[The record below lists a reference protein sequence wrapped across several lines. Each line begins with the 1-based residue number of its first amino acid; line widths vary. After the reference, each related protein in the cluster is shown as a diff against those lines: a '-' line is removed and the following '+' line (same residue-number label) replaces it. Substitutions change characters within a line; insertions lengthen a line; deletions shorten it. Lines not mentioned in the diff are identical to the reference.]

1 MVKMYIWKQIE
12 DVTTEHHTGGG
23 LMIYTE
29 RDPLEVWKEYRQ
41 KKLEDEADRHRY
53 RDADG
58 LREDLPAADVILEGG
73 IDNEDLIFVFPNTGC
88 C

>member
-12 DVTTEHHTGGG
+12 NVTTECHSGGG

-29 RDPLEVWKEYRQ
+29 RDPLEVWTEFRQ
-41 KKLEDEADRHRY
+41 KLIEEQAGPYRY
-53 RDADG
+53 REAER
-58 LREDLPAADVILEGG
+58 LREDLPAADAVLEGG
-73 IDNEDLIFVFPNTGC
+73 IYDEDLLFVFPNAGC

>member
-12 DVTTEHHTGGG
+12 DITTEYHTGGG

-41 KKLEDEADRHRY
+41 KQIEEAERWRY

-58 LREDLPAADVILEGG
+58 LREDLPAADVVLEGG
-73 IDNEDLIFVFPNTGC
+73 IDNEDLVFVFPNSVC
-88 C
+88 Y

>member
-1 MVKMYIWKQIE
+1 MANMYIWKQIE
-12 DVTTEHHTGGG
+12 DITTEFHPDGG

-41 KKLEDEADRHRY
+41 KKLKEEAERY
-53 RDADG
+53 RYRYTGG

-73 IDNEDLIFVFPNTGC
+73 IDNEDLVFVFPNTGC

>member
-1 MVKMYIWKQIE
+1 MVKMYIWKQID
-12 DVTTEHHTGGG
+12 DVTTEHHTEGG

-29 RDPLEVWKEYRQ
+29 RDPLEVWMEYRQ
-41 KKLEDEADRHRY
+41 KKIEGVVKPHQY
-53 RDADG
+53 RPAEY
-58 LREDLPAADVILEGG
+58 LRKDLPAADVTLEGG

>member
-12 DVTTEHHTGGG
+12 DVTTEYHSGGG

-41 KKLEDEADRHRY
+41 KKLEE
-53 RDADG
+53 DADG
-58 LREDLPAADVILEGG
+58 LREDLPAADVVLEGG